1 MAGISSKAAGKLE
14 NKKGYNGNELQNK
27 EFSDGSGLDVYD
39 FNARTYDQQIGRF
52 IQIDPLTEEG
62 GQESLS
68 PFHFSYNNPVL
79 YSDPDGQCPNCATAA
94 GGAIIGGL
102 FGGGIELA
110 RQLISDGK
118 VTSWS
123 AVGGS
128 ALQGAAT
135 GAAAGFTGGAS
146 LLATTA
152 AAGGANAVGGT
163 VNRAIQGKETTVK
176 DVVVDAT
183 IGGVLGAG
191 GKVVGNMVTKGTDN
205 LSNAAKGKLGEAI
218 TEVKYAAQGYKST
231 GKAVVETGGKTAT
244 GKNAVAKYDHAME
257 NVFTGKQLTVESKF
271 NTAGFT
277 KNQAAAQSR
286 VTTAGGVIV
295 DRTTSQ
301 GLGNAATT
309 TVVGIGAGIGAQS
322 SRKPLW

>member
-1 MAGISSKAAGKLE
+1 LADE
-14 NKKGYNGNELQNK
+14 PE
-27 EFSDGSGLDVYD
+27 
-39 FNARTYDQQIGRF
+39 
-52 IQIDPLTEEG
+52 QIDK
-62 GQESLS
+62 S
-68 PFHFSYNNPVL
+68 PYASFWNNPIL
-79 YSDPDGQCPNCATAA
+79 YNDPDGQCPNCATAA
-94 GGAIIGGL
+94 GGAVIGGL

-110 RQLISDGK
+110 RQLLSDGK

-123 AVGGS
+123 AIGGS

-152 AAGGANAVGGT
+152 AAGGANVVGGT

-183 IGGVLGAG
+183 IGSVLCAG
-191 GKVVGNMVTKGTDN
+191 GKVVGNMVSKTTNN
-205 LSNAAKGKLGEAI
+205 LSKADKGKLGEAI
-218 TEVKYAAQGYKST
+218 TEIKYGAQGHKST
-231 GKAVVETGGKTAT
+231 GKAVVETGTKTPG
-244 GKNAVAKYDHAME
+244 GKNAVAKYDFDFE
-257 NVFTGKQLTVESKF
+257 NVFTGKHLTVESKF
-271 NTAGFT
+271 NTSGFT